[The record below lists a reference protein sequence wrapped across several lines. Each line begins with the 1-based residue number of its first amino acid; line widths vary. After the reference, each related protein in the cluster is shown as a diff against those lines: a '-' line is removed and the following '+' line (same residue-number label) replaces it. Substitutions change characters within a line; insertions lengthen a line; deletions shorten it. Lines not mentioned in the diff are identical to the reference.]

1 MPDIAPHQ
9 PNIAHLVLNSSPHV
23 NCAET
28 ASFLASM
35 DTNPPSR
42 RTELIAVQVSM
53 TAVALL
59 IVALRLI
66 SRYMILESPGWDDYA
81 ITAAMVALALAPG
94 FGNC

>member
-1 MPDIAPHQ
+1 
-9 PNIAHLVLNSSPHV
+9 
-23 NCAET
+23 
-28 ASFLASM
+28 M
-35 DTNPPSR
+35 DVNPPSR

-66 SRYMILESPGWDDYA
+66 SRYMILKSPGWDDYA
-81 ITAAMVALALAPG
+81 IMAAMVALTLAPG